1 MIPTLGPDSAEVE
14 RAINSWDKNFHFIP
28 ENIRVRFT
36 VVARRV
42 GVAGA
47 LRDKLHVPLTLPS
60 IVMEL
65 KSLLAVSS

>member
-1 MIPTLGPDSAEVE
+1 MNQSRE
-14 RAINSWDKNFHFIP
+14 NHFHFIL

-36 VVARRV
+36 VTAKRV

>member
-1 MIPTLGPDSAEVE
+1 MIDW
-14 RAINSWDKNFHFIP
+14 RDKHFHFIP

-36 VVARRV
+36 VTAKRV
-42 GVAGA
+42 GEAGA

-65 KSLLAVSS
+65 KSLFALSS